1 MGRRSPGRPATSSPP
16 RTTCSAGAQNI
27 LPLTGPSAATAFHA
41 KARTAAQ
48 KGTAS
53 NKADVERAA
62 EKANEEKTTAAAS
75 IQDEALVEAVGS
87 QGDVEMFTL
96 AETQD
101 DNEERAADAATQE
114 EVDVEKTNKV
124 RSSEKDNIKKAYEER
139 AATATSTQDEGEVA
153 TVADT
158 QVKVEGK
165 TIAEKAV
172 VVRAVKKVIRA
183 RPAANADTVRAAAAA
198 ATQRRGTR

>member
-1 MGRRSPGRPATSSPP
+1 M
-16 RTTCSAGAQNI
+16 
-27 LPLTGPSAATAFHA
+27 
-41 KARTAAQ
+41 
-48 KGTAS
+48 
-53 NKADVERAA
+53 ERAA